1 MKNKDTIISIR
12 CNREDRDI
20 FYSYLYA
27 IKAMSL
33 NADSTNNIKIII
45 KSLENYKNILEGK
58 NND

>member
-12 CNREDRDI
+12 CNREDRDT

-27 IKAMSL
+27 IKSMSL